1 MLDFARI
8 EAGGVHL
15 DTLAFSL
22 RDTVNDVFAVQGTR
36 AAARGLALVADV
48 DPVVADAVL
57 GDRRKLSQIL
67 LNLVGNA
74 IKFSDEGAVTVR
86 VSPGA
91 GPDRVRFAVE
101 DHGIGIDAARQAEV
115 FEPFVQVRDS
125 GRHHAG
131 TGLGLAVCRRLV
143 RAMGGDIGLTSAPGQ
158 GTTVSFELALPAAP
172 TLAAAASGSVNDGV
186 AMQLVHG
193 HRVLVVEDDEVN
205 RMVVERFLDGLGQQ
219 PVCAGD
225 IQAAL
230 HALAEQPVDIALI
243 DMNLPDGDGR
253 EMLMRLRA
261 LPRHAATPAV
271 LMSAHLPRAQVDGL
285 LAAGFAAFLPK
296 PFTRARLGAV
306 LADLLAGELGAVASS
321 PGISADQGTA
331 PARTASDAESACA
344 ADTVAVADA
353 EWVDRDFLRAEEEA
367 LGRAVVD
374 DIVAVFRAQGQT
386 LVAALIAGAE
396 AGDAEQCARLAHKL
410 RGAAF
415 NLGLERLGH
424 CAAGLE
430 QEIGQIEAE
439 GKLAERVHDLVGI
452 HERTMQAVAQT
463 LDATAGQPDT
473 DAA

>member
-1 MLDFARI
+1 MPRAWPS
-8 EAGGVHL
+8 
-15 DTLAFSL
+15 FS
-22 RDTVNDVFAVQGTR
+22 
-36 AAARGLALVADV
+36 VAT
-48 DPVVADAVL
+48 A
-57 GDRRKLSQIL
+57 SL
-67 LNLVGNA
+67 LT
-74 IKFSDEGAVTVR
+74 K
-86 VSPGA
+86 
-91 GPDRVRFAVE
+91 
-101 DHGIGIDAARQAEV
+101 
-115 FEPFVQVRDS
+115 
-125 GRHHAG
+125 
-131 TGLGLAVCRRLV
+131 VCS
-143 RAMGGDIGLTSAPGQ
+143 T
-158 GTTVSFELALPAAP
+158 
-172 TLAAAASGSVNDGV
+172 AAASGSVNDGV

-396 AGDAEQCARLAHKL
+396 AGDAEHCARLAHKL

-415 NLGLERLGH
+415 NLGLARLGH
-424 CAAGLE
+424 CAASLE
-430 QEIGQIEAE
+430 QEIGQIEAD
-439 GKLAERVHDLVGI
+439 GKLAERVQDLVGI
-452 HERTMQAVAQT
+452 HERTLQALAHM
-463 LDATAGQPDT
+463 LDAAPGRPDA

>member
-1 MLDFARI
+1 
-8 EAGGVHL
+8 
-15 DTLAFSL
+15 
-22 RDTVNDVFAVQGTR
+22 
-36 AAARGLALVADV
+36 
-48 DPVVADAVL
+48 
-57 GDRRKLSQIL
+57 
-67 LNLVGNA
+67 
-74 IKFSDEGAVTVR
+74 
-86 VSPGA
+86 
-91 GPDRVRFAVE
+91 
-101 DHGIGIDAARQAEV
+101 
-115 FEPFVQVRDS
+115 
-125 GRHHAG
+125 
-131 TGLGLAVCRRLV
+131 
-143 RAMGGDIGLTSAPGQ
+143 MGGDIGLTSAPGQ
-158 GTTVSFELALPAAP
+158 GTTVGFELHLPPAP
-172 TLAAAASGSVNDGV
+172 ALAAAASGAAADGA
-186 AMQLVHG
+186 AMQPAPG

-205 RMVVERFLDGLGQQ
+205 RMVVERFLRGLGQQ
-219 PVCAGD
+219 PVCVGD

-306 LADLLAGELGAVASS
+306 LADLLAGEPGAAASS

-396 AGDAEQCARLAHKL
+396 AGDAEHCARLAHKL

-415 NLGLERLGH
+415 NLGLARLGH
-424 CAAGLE
+424 CAASLE
-430 QEIGQIEAE
+430 QEIGQIEAD
-439 GKLAERVHDLVGI
+439 GKLAERVQDLVGI
-452 HERTMQAVAQT
+452 HERTLQALAQM
-463 LDATAGQPDT
+463 LDAAPGRPDA

>member
-1 MLDFARI
+1 
-8 EAGGVHL
+8 
-15 DTLAFSL
+15 
-22 RDTVNDVFAVQGTR
+22 
-36 AAARGLALVADV
+36 
-48 DPVVADAVL
+48 
-57 GDRRKLSQIL
+57 
-67 LNLVGNA
+67 
-74 IKFSDEGAVTVR
+74 
-86 VSPGA
+86 
-91 GPDRVRFAVE
+91 
-101 DHGIGIDAARQAEV
+101 
-115 FEPFVQVRDS
+115 
-125 GRHHAG
+125 
-131 TGLGLAVCRRLV
+131 
-143 RAMGGDIGLTSAPGQ
+143 
-158 GTTVSFELALPAAP
+158 
-172 TLAAAASGSVNDGV
+172 
-186 AMQLVHG
+186 
-193 HRVLVVEDDEVN
+193 
-205 RMVVERFLDGLGQQ
+205 
-219 PVCAGD
+219 
-225 IQAAL
+225 
-230 HALAEQPVDIALI
+230 
-243 DMNLPDGDGR
+243 
-253 EMLMRLRA
+253 MRLRA

-306 LADLLAGELGAVASS
+306 LADLLAGEPGAAASS

-396 AGDAEQCARLAHKL
+396 AGDAEHCARLAHKL

-424 CAAGLE
+424 CAASLE
-430 QEIGQIEAE
+430 QEIGQIEAD
-439 GKLAERVHDLVGI
+439 GKLAERVQDLVGI
-452 HERTMQAVAQT
+452 HERTMQALAQT